1 MLITN
6 GVGMLARSM
15 DRGSRW
21 DWWNPAPPTDA
32 SGKPAGGGSTVSAGS
47 SISGG
52 SLQNTLSEW
61 AFFGGIRRRIDS
73 QEFEGGEALA
83 IFGGIRLDMD
93 RAGTKKE
100 EIRIEANAMF
110 GGIDIR
116 VPETWAVTVRGT
128 GVFGGYEDKTI
139 EPRPTDPKPP
149 HLIITGVALFGG
161 VTVKN

>member
-1 MLITN
+1 
-6 GVGMLARSM
+6 
-15 DRGSRW
+15 
-21 DWWNPAPPTDA
+21 
-32 SGKPAGGGSTVSAGS
+32 
-47 SISGG
+47 
-52 SLQNTLSEW
+52 
-61 AFFGGIRRRIDS
+61 
-73 QEFEGGEALA
+73 
-83 IFGGIRLDMD
+83 
-93 RAGTKKE
+93 
-100 EIRIEANAMF
+100 MF